1 MLALLLGRICVKKKL
16 LPLCIALLVILILAG
31 VFLFRS
37 PLLIIT
43 DSSFYQIYGSQR
55 QRLAVLRTSLELFRR
70 VIMVTVSEQAG
81 PDVIALVVESVSR
94 APRAVLFPQR
104 YLAGALHFRENNP
117 GIPVLVMW
125 GRNPPPAGVTP
136 DTGLV
141 FVRTDTATDLYRAGL
156 SAAALTRETLG
167 VLFFTE
173 GDLRERYRQAFQSGL
188 SRQGFTYDPVYL
200 EAFLD
205 YTTYAEIGCV
215 VVAGPALR
223 FLERNLEIPVIL
235 FSWIDPSMSPRS
247 VRIIFD
253 DSPLAQA
260 ARAARFISPTA
271 GEIFVPSR
279 PALLFDRFEGGRA
292 ELRKLRGLLR
302 ENL

>member
-1 MLALLLGRICVKKKL
+1 
-16 LPLCIALLVILILAG
+16 
-31 VFLFRS
+31 
-37 PLLIIT
+37 
-43 DSSFYQIYGSQR
+43 
-55 QRLAVLRTSLELFRR
+55 
-70 VIMVTVSEQAG
+70 
-81 PDVIALVVESVSR
+81 
-94 APRAVLFPQR
+94 
-104 YLAGALHFRENNP
+104 
-117 GIPVLVMW
+117 
-125 GRNPPPAGVTP
+125 
-136 DTGLV
+136 
-141 FVRTDTATDLYRAGL
+141 
-156 SAAALTRETLG
+156 
-167 VLFFTE
+167 
-173 GDLRERYRQAFQSGL
+173 
-188 SRQGFTYDPVYL
+188 
-200 EAFLD
+200 LD

-302 ENL
+302 ENSRNS